1 MSSPNELECRAYL
14 LGAMSDEERLRF
26 EARYAEDDQLFL
38 ELEALEM
45 EVIRDYTQ
53 GSMTGEDRQRF
64 EKQLQQL
71 PDLRA
76 RVEAERVLIGSLSME
91 PVAASAAAAAPARE
105 IRERTVASAPRPN
118 FGDRLAAF
126 MANPWRLV
134 GTAVAF
140 AALAMVAIVV
150 QRQSKIGPDGPGA
163 PVQVSTVKASLEP
176 GATLGSDAPRRVEI
190 PAGTTGI
197 ELTLLRAP
205 AGAVRFRILR
215 VGGGQIVDQPLSSA
229 EPSSYLATFPAAGI
243 PAPGEMIIELLGE
256 DGRPIQDYRFYTA
269 RTLAGTK

>member
-14 LGAMSDEERLRF
+14 LGTMPDEERLRF

-45 EVIRDYTQ
+45 EMIRDYTQ

-76 RVEAERVLIGSLSME
+76 RVDAERVLIGSLSKE
-91 PVAASAAAAAPARE
+91 PVAASAAAAAAPERE
-105 IRERTVASAPRPN
+105 IRERTVAPAPSPS
-118 FGDRLAAF
+118 FSDRLAAF

-150 QRQSKIGPDGPGA
+150 QRQSKIAPDGPGSPA
-163 PVQVSTVKASLEP
+163 QVATVKASLEP
-176 GATLGSDAPRRVEI
+176 GATLGNDAPRRVAI

-197 ELTLLRAP
+197 ELTLLQAP
-205 AGAVRFRILR
+205 AGAVRVRILR
-215 VGGGQIVDQPLSSA
+215 VGGGQIIDQPVSPA
-229 EPSSYLATFPAAGI
+229 QTGAYLATVPASGI
-243 PAPGEMIIELLGE
+243 PVPGEMIIELLGP
-256 DGRPIQDYRFYTA
+256 DGRQIQDYRFYTS
-269 RTLAGTK
+269 RP